1 MSKASPSTS
10 RSQATATATS
20 SRKRPSPTAT
30 KAKRPSRKKRPIVP
44 DRPGKARII
53 AIANQ
58 KGGVGK
64 STTAV
69 SLGAALADIG
79 FRVLVA
85 DLDPQG
91 NASTGMGIRHDA
103 RDVSVYD
110 VVVSE
115 ADIHRAIVPTPV
127 ERLHAVPA
135 TIDLAGA
142 EIELVSQ
149 FSRESRLKRGI
160 EPVSEGTY
168 DFILLDCPPSLGL
181 LTINALTAAEE
192 LIVPIQCEYYALE
205 GLGQLLRN
213 VSLVQQNINSGLR
226 LSGIVM
232 TMFDPRT
239 KLSEQVVAEVQ
250 RYFGDLVYD
259 VIIPRTVRLS
269 EAPGFGQPITVYDA
283 RSKGAEAYRR
293 LANEVALRPP
303 PESPMPS
310 FDDIPTVMTTPMD
323 GARAEADASTDD
335 VRVLS
340 EVAEEPD
347 ELEDADEEPAEPDA
361 SVVPIEEEPEV
372 EEPTAEPEPEPA
384 AETETTLP
392 PAEPS
397 VSANAETDEE
407 EELWEEAPP
416 EDEPRVK
423 PPSRPAAPGEL
434 PERRVVVIDENP
446 DIDIEAGREAP
457 PPPPGTDE
465 PEAGMADIGATLD
478 VEKDRKR
485 RWRMFRKG
493 GDR

>member
-1 MSKASPSTS
+1 MTKASASTSQPQAPST
-10 RSQATATATS
+10 AHAPAPAKP
-20 SRKRPSPTAT
+20 KRAP
-30 KAKRPSRKKRPIVP
+30 RKKAPVVP
-44 DRPGKARII
+44 ELPGRARII

-79 FRVLVA
+79 YRVLVA

-103 RDVSVYD
+103 REVSVYD

-115 ADIHRAIVPTPV
+115 ADINQAIVPTPV
-127 ERLHAVPA
+127 DRLHAVPA

-149 FSRESRLKRGI
+149 FSREARLKKAL
-160 EPVSEGTY
+160 EPVSEGVY

-239 KLSEQVVAEVQ
+239 KLSEQVVQEVQ
-250 RYFGDLVYD
+250 RYFGDLVYG

-269 EAPGFGQPITVYDA
+269 EAPGFGQPITVYDPK
-283 RSKGAEAYRR
+283 SKGAEAYRQ
-293 LANEVALRPP
+293 LAREVALRPP
-303 PESPMPS
+303 PDAPMPL
-310 FDDIPTVMTTPMD
+310 FEDMPIAVMTPVD
-323 GARAEADASTDD
+323 GVTVDEAG
-335 VRVLS
+335 L
-340 EVAEEPD
+340 
-347 ELEDADEEPAEPDA
+347 
-361 SVVPIEEEPEV
+361 
-372 EEPTAEPEPEPA
+372 EPEPES
-384 AETETTLP
+384 AEEAGEPNIVSGPGSATQLPEPVSVLEPIEDSP
-392 PAEPS
+392 PAEAEPPPVKADPREAIDQPS
-397 VSANAETDEE
+397 QAPPEPSPGREADTEASDED
-407 EELWEEAPP
+407 LWEEPPP
-416 EDEPRVK
+416 EQEPRVK
-423 PPSRPAAPGEL
+423 RPSTPAPPGEL
-434 PERRVVVIDENP
+434 PRRRVVVIDENR
-446 DIDIEAGREAP
+446 DLNIEAP
-457 PPPPGTDE
+457 PERPASPGDADE
-465 PEAGMADIGATLD
+465 QREGMVDIGATLD
-478 VEKDRKR
+478 DEPGRKR

-493 GDR
+493 GD